1 MAQDHNNSGSGGG
14 GSTPKNHGYFVL
26 TENLGGP
33 SYRVKWSDHYNNAW
47 IFEGCDAIAVR
58 DGTQSLFDHLV
69 ASKEVVVTN
78 AKPVLNQTVNLPD
91 YEFGNMSNLEQRRY
105 VVSLLMAQLE
115 LASAV
120 CMESPVFG
128 LVRKRLLIIHRI
140 LYALHSKFHDKELSN
155 NVPKPATLTSS
166 TESITSTSKST
177 DRSRTGTNTLMELGV
192 RTGLSLLFN
201 ILKLNWTSDSAQA
214 SLCTD
219 VLKTAADVLWAL
231 PPMSLANERK
241 IPRLGTQSLSEVSKF
256 LVESVMPT
264 SGANLESRVLGAEIL
279 LALALQRSSLQYLL
293 EWIDMALKCC
303 ATSQRNDT
311 IFIARPVLISAI
323 SVIRQCSESE
333 VEEVIQAEQM
343 SMYAAAVLLMKEL
356 VEMSSKSAIGD
367 NLGVELRLWYN
378 NTFGKNSTFD
388 PSMQGKGSESTNC
401 SGRASSSTS
410 AHNCSLRKETVSAEV
425 YVWGSNSSYQL
436 GEAGPDR
443 VLMPR
448 LATTFADIESVEAG
462 QYCTFAVNANGT
474 LSACGKGCYGRLGL
488 GDSSNQPIPKQLPIS
503 SDVKFKCV
511 SSSKGSDGHTLAL
524 THDGL
529 IWSWG
534 DGDYGK
540 LGHGGVAT
548 EKYPKQIQG
557 ALIGKVVVCI
567 SAGFRHSACV
577 TDTGE
582 LYTWGEGESGRLG
595 HGDTNDRQV
604 PTLVK
609 DVCNVGIVACGGSH
623 TIAVSKCGRICWSF
637 GAGEYGK
644 LGHGSVMREIRPRVI
659 EALQGHIVTKIA
671 ATAYASFCLT
681 DNGEVFGWGTGACLG
696 RNANEAK
703 ILSPERVVDLST
715 EKVVDISCGESHVV
729 VLTEKHEVFAWG
741 NNSMGQCGVGN
752 SISPILKPKKVYGLD
767 GVLVHA
773 VSAGTSHSVAWTSSA
788 KSRKKTSVDIP
799 SWMEIKEEPVSI
811 LRRFLEQY
819 GLVYGKRVKP
829 FEDESDH
836 HQFIVL
842 CLNLLN
848 SHCSLMVQKPVN
860 QLSPGMDKEVA
871 SLRTLLFQM
880 LDMELPSSVQS
891 SVGDTLLTGAPILL
905 PPLKEKL
912 ILLLEMLKNVENLSK
927 GQTMLCGVI
936 FNSFE
941 DHQQTACMLGLAKPS
956 KQTDEFTINDL
967 RLTESVMTTITQ
979 ILSSQVIKRLEFIDE
994 SEDPIGTF
1002 YQKLHELLTSLQNHL
1017 FAHCICSK
1025 EARQAVD
1032 EDLSNLLMSQL
1043 SILFQENVKIYKK
1056 VSEILIRNPK
1066 HYVRLA
1072 SILYSTVGGSML
1084 SRVVHTLLLTVD
1096 GSYSGMLLITPLISL
1111 VLNMEDIVR
1120 KIPVEEVQAY
1130 YDDWTGDGEGH
1141 TPTES
1146 ESDMTA
1152 EDYIHHSHNSGSGK
1166 VWTWFMDMQRTCS
1179 HLLGRTIGVMIR
1191 GLPKTPDEVAC
1202 RNWLT
1207 NLVFSHGL
1215 DITDDTIEN
1224 TINDITSIM
1233 MNRQEDWM
1241 KELKQVLATRGY
1253 GESVQNLFGLIFP
1266 LTVNVDNSPSVTCL
1280 YELMLE
1286 HARSLD
1292 WETCDNQDEFL
1303 DSVSRLMLLALLK
1316 HTGVISEMSNMT
1328 VPESRHSEKLG
1339 EVFAFV
1345 FQLRVR
1351 LQAFRQAEIAKE
1363 SAARV
1368 ESTAAVASSRQ
1379 RKEDSVSTN
1388 NTAISSEALRCSS
1401 WPEETEESPPLFNA
1415 RARAASRHLSVPP
1428 DIDADDRLNHI
1439 RSRIESL
1446 LAVNEANLNSSEP
1459 SGATARHPGRTY
1471 EEMYTA
1477 IHHQQNG
1484 QRGAPSSFED
1494 LNVISGSHHLQY
1506 PIISSTRR
1514 GRGRGRGRGALD
1526 DVMRV
1531 YPRMFT
1537 PIDRIHTGTVD
1548 SSTYSGIVDY
1558 AELAREN
1565 DGMMA
1570 MLDSEAPVSTLQL
1583 AVSNEGDPGYF
1594 FMRDPQHLPTHP
1606 ENSDRPT
1613 RPISP
1618 ACSSNHPNPPSS
1630 DRTDISGSGADSIDA
1645 SSVSAEAVNNQ
1656 NSEGVVGSAQNNY
1669 EEVCKLIIQKCI
1681 LLLLGVKAP
1690 ICFQER
1696 KNSTSSSSSS
1706 SGDDQVNHN
1715 FEQEG
1720 LDEEDDGDDCDYFF
1734 DLVEEDTDDDDRGP
1748 TGRRRGSTES
1758 LLHRLLSSRMMV
1770 NATQQQQQQQR
1781 KEFLHVSRLGKC
1793 ILKFVS
1799 FDVFSKLEQTTS
1811 TLYNAPTGMSVLMES
1826 TAGGQNNTKPRKY
1839 DEGWICDVATL
1850 IAALTSQ
1857 QERAKLRI
1865 EALNKIL
1872 LLISNS
1878 YDQHNFVDGDTT
1890 ATKREENEDFLASV
1904 HEFLLAGCYHLG
1916 LFSPIVVLPAGPKS
1930 SPPPVPTAVNPADT
1944 GTAAATGTNSN
1955 GSATSTVINP
1965 ISWAEMESNMQLCH
1979 YLDSIQAAPFILQRR
1994 VVRVVHKIMGWLIS
2008 CLRRQCLGTKPA
2020 NSSSAISDSNS
2031 NPPVEMLALNHRL
2044 HENSNNNDQVKLLN
2058 LFALSCR
2065 FRENDIRLV
2074 VNSGLLSVLEKYCV
2088 GGHLNYTPLM
2098 GSTGGLESSG
2108 GTAIIGK
2115 NNSELWSGLPYPN
2128 FVTVA
2133 SVRLLHMIAVSTA
2146 LYGNKLEESVV
2157 EKVIEVLFTQLL
2169 SLLTLL
2175 CGNRVSSDGG
2185 SPTPI
2190 GTPDTPVISLS
2201 PISDAEKPVV
2211 DSATFGH
2218 LLLHPVEKQEVE
2230 MRLGDL
2236 FVFLRRLI
2244 ACSSIGRLLCKP
2256 HWIKLILS
2264 FLSVKP
2270 CSDVEMFLKF
2280 DTETICESN
2289 SAGHNATGTSP
2300 PPPPSSSPPHED
2312 SETPPN
2318 APGAPPSSEMK
2329 NVTAPNLSE
2338 VEIQMCRNILV
2349 APGLRPKMLAVNLL
2363 ESILVSVP
2371 KDASDLKDQVVKDLL
2386 QQLSD
2391 AMWSTPVYERAKRN
2405 ILSRDEIS
2413 RYVYGEASMSD
2424 RDDGVK
2430 VSFDPDKSLCCFVEN
2445 NQTLCHGRGGRGYGV
2460 ADVGFSSGCHQWK
2473 FLIVKENRGNE
2484 GTCIGVCRWPVKDP
2498 SHRSTDDMWLYR
2510 AYSGNLYHRGELP
2523 STLPSYTQGDYIT
2536 AILDVDNKT
2545 LSFGKNGEEPVLAFQ
2560 DVDANELF
2568 PCVLFYSTNPGEKVK
2583 ITDYEP
2589 KRPLKTL
2596 LPGEPSCAPL
2606 GATLA
2611 EAHTTLLRKLHSTE
2625 GWTKAVNDNLAE
2637 RLQNARDIL
2646 YDSSEDK
2653 TPTPSETD
2661 EEYEPDIPPP
2671 DLAEPLDQSYN
2682 RSSRDQKGVQLNSY
2696 DDAEKLCKEAW
2707 PVFAVIGGV
2716 DRGLRVGAECVH
2728 KPSGKKGVVLGTL
2741 KAGLTCVKIQWDD
2754 AESTVSDAPVTS
2766 LEPCNPISFDAAKFT
2781 CLNADMLRLITTL
2794 SGITGEI
2801 RFPNDCCPNPFEIT
2815 PEATPS
2821 DSKSSIED
2829 NEEMTTSLKSI
2840 KDESS
2845 QSSIWD
2851 MNCGLKTRY
2860 SDQTNPGSDASS
2872 GQSQTSSK
2880 SSATALEALSSQ
2892 MVSDIIH
2899 EVTRKSSQDSGHAG
2913 TSSSGISSGVGSA
2926 SDDAAANLRLN
2937 EMDKKRNELE
2947 LEGVFVKLAYLQ
2959 FGAMKTLKAI
2969 LSCSYFSEFLLIPKR
2984 KKPKDKSSNDCN
2996 KEQQDGHI
3004 KGEGYRSPCPKC
3016 GSSQHDNGGPPPDGG
3031 SGRHLGEDDERNCP
3045 FCNDRFG
3052 LQNALKDAFQHLV
3065 EACVKPCKLPKLY
3078 QPAELERAH
3087 SIIHYLHVRQLVDFT
3102 GPKFSSH
3109 VGVRDNKDV
3118 QQTGDW
3124 IPVKKKPQP
3133 SDTEA
3138 RAVPPR
3144 SARTFLPMTLANIA
3158 SRLYPPLRFGPR
3170 SATGTASAAAT
3181 TIVVGDEDRPA
3192 ASWTRDL
3199 ESGSGS
3205 NNRARSSVG
3214 LPAPTSSNCRRRARR
3229 SPSPPAGGGTGGRTT
3244 VGGCSFAALNGRLP
3258 TALLEMGFTPRHIR
3272 SAMQA
3277 LGLTGELSV
3286 AAVSQLASWML
3297 ENPSIESDEASS
3309 VSDRYARPWTLG
3321 STAAFMQRVEQIGR
3335 GELPDGRQS
3344 RNDRLSHIS
3353 SGPTSSSS
3361 AESIQHQAFG
3371 SHVQERLPVELE
3383 NFFHQG
3389 RWSSTDRHS
3398 SHHHRERH
3406 DVRFGRGHSV
3416 DEEDRR
3422 LSRVHRS
3429 DALMRLT
3436 RNTQESGSSLV
3447 RIPIVVLPPQVG
3459 DRGLCCF
3466 CFNIER
3472 DIVHHFLVRHQG
3484 CGMQFPNGYCGEVRE
3499 DVCYMLC
3506 EHCYDHHGGHNLPSR
3521 ATPQGPPL
3529 SSVNEHAL
3537 TLPPLTMS
3545 DSFDVLRDTMM
3556 MTSMDRDEL
3565 TPDNLIRA
3573 ASAENRGE
3581 GEDTFTGLLPYL
3593 GLKEIHP
3600 YPNHVVVDEADPL
3613 GAKTV
3618 EKVSSLKH
3626 NTSTASNNSNNNTGS
3641 ANSGKL
3647 LAEQA
3652 MSAEDVTKRIT
3663 ALKNTTEALQ
3673 VMIARSII
3681 TEALVILSISEWSC
3695 DMAAALEQIGL
3706 SDVNKL
3712 IKLMCLTAAGRTDTR
3727 VCTETDSK
3735 FLYHSSANK
3744 VSPSPF
3750 LNLPY
3755 DLETCTALQHIGKAV
3770 EVLVSSDPKA
3780 ARRVLEMCTKEL
3792 MSAAFGFIRVNIP
3805 SENIQQPNFLVTMS
3819 LVSFLSCHPGVPL
3832 LDKDMSNGANG
3843 GAGGRRPTVEHSL
3856 DCSLYLIDALASC
3869 VMSARL
3875 TGAHR
3880 QWALEQLVKC
3890 LACRASVNRLVSCSS
3905 VEVYNEDGE
3914 EIIVDEEEGVL
3925 PTYPMRTSHSHHVM
3939 DDFLGEH
3946 QENREQLN
3954 KRTEVETVVFAACKA
3969 SLQEQGLRSLHL
3981 MPTFKAL
3988 LTYLPSLMNEQY
4000 EYEKTLV
4007 DNGDQ
4012 LMYSR
4017 YLQCLA
4023 ALAFNLGLD
4032 RIFADLSNT
4041 TLNNSD
4047 CQQWQW
4053 LQNLGM
4059 TLRTAEALVS
4069 RTTLPSD
4076 FVLKFKIDEE
4086 KACLR
4091 GPNSPIAWTLDM
4103 DTEVMAWATQQPH
4116 DWQFGG
4122 KCDVYMWGNGRHGQL
4137 GESDMLGR
4145 QMATPRLSPTFCG
4158 AQQIVCGQNC
4168 SFLIHANGTVESIG
4182 EGSYGRLGHGNSDD
4196 MHTQTVISGLQ
4207 GYVITALATSCGS
4220 DGHSLALSE
4229 GGEIFSWGDGDWGKL
4244 GHGSSDRQR
4253 RPKQIESLRNEVIVQ
4268 VACGFKHSAVLT
4280 TEGVVYVFGCSEH
4293 GRLGLGGGGNK
4304 KTPERLSSLSGHRV
4318 GYIACGLAH
4327 TVVVS
4332 TDGNS
4337 VWSFGDGEAGKLGL
4351 GSNNSVN
4358 TPQAIEILQDVGISK
4373 VCCGTQFT
4381 VFLTK
4386 CGKVYSCGMDRLNGQ
4401 PHARCCNRPTQ
4412 IMSLND
4418 KIIVDIAVGAE
4429 HTLAVSADGDV
4440 YGWGS
4445 NSDGQLGL
4453 GHTLTVREP
4462 ERIACLSGKG
4472 IQQVSAGRTHSGAW
4486 TAPRALKGVNLHS
4499 GVDLLLGT
4507 PVCIP
4512 PQYPRLQEIP
4522 IPALRA
4528 RLKILFNFSDLL
4540 YNAWTF
4546 LPLSTPMTTRSD
4558 PSYLPLAPKL
4568 RPLLTPRVHNL
4579 PFTRTLHRTMIQS
4592 RTYGPQITVR
4602 RIVTRSRKKRSIFA
4616 QICKQVVQLPPN
4628 DLRLPARAWKVRV
4641 MGEGADDAGGVFDDT
4656 ITEMCVELTDG
4667 TVPFLIP
4674 TPNSTNN
4681 VGYNRDKFL
4690 LNPDLTSP
4698 EDLQAFKFIGI
4709 LFGVAIRTKKPVAIP
4724 LSPLIWKI
4732 LCREEV
4738 TTEDLEEVDALYV
4751 KGLKAVKDNVSS
4763 QFDADNFHE
4772 VIPLECYEGTSS
4784 TGRVVPIVPGGRA
4797 IPLTFSSRM
4806 DYIDKAI
4813 HFRIH
4818 EMDLQIAAIRE
4829 GMAGIVPCPLLTLM
4843 TGSHL
4848 EQLVCG
4854 LPDISVGLLKQIVRY
4869 REMDESHELVQWLWC
4884 ILEGFSNAERVL
4896 FLRFVSGR
4904 SRLPANLADFSQ
4916 RFQVMRVDRPLNGL
4930 PTAQTCFFQ
4939 LRLPPYTSK
4948 EIMCERLRYAISNC
4962 TCIDMDN
4969 YMLARN
4975 GGIEMDDDEEWE

>member
-1 MAQDHNNSGSGGG
+1 MNNRHIFILLCDIHLRVTKVQCHVTDVTGHLVKNGSEDMLLRERSSGGSGGT
-14 GSTPKNHGYFVL
+14 GSTSKNYGSFVL

-33 SYRVKWSDHYNNAW
+33 TYRVKWSDHYNNAW
-47 IFEGCDAIAVR
+47 IFEGCDAIAIR

-78 AKPVLNQTVNLPD
+78 TKPVLNQSVNLPD
-91 YEFGNMSNLEQRRY
+91 YEFGNMSSLEQRRY

-140 LYALHSKFHDKELSN
+140 LYALHSKFHDKELAN
-155 NVPKPATLTSS
+155 NLPKPATASSS
-166 TESITSTSKST
+166 TESVTSTSKSS

-214 SLCTD
+214 TLCTD

-256 LVESVMPT
+256 LRESVMPT

-303 ATSQRNDT
+303 ATSQPGDT
-311 IFIARPVLISAI
+311 ILIARPVLISAI
-323 SVIRQCSESE
+323 SVIRQRSESE
-333 VEEVIQAEQM
+333 VEEAIQAEEM

-356 VEMSSKSAIGD
+356 VEMSSKSALAD

-378 NTFGKNSTFD
+378 NTYGKKNSTFD
-388 PSMQGKGSESTNC
+388 TPTKGQANDTANC
-401 SGRASSSTS
+401 NRFTSSSTS
-410 AHNCSLRKETVSAEV
+410 IHNCSLRKETVSAQV
-425 YVWGSNSSYQL
+425 FVWGSNSSYQL

-503 SDVKFKCV
+503 TDVKFKCV
-511 SSSKGSDGHTLAL
+511 SSSKGSDGHTLSL
-524 THDGL
+524 THDGV
-529 IWSWG
+529 IYSWG

-582 LYTWGEGESGRLG
+582 LYTWGEGEAGRLG

-637 GAGEYGK
+637 GGGEG
-644 LGHGSVMREIRPRVI
+644 GRSVMREIRPRVI
-659 EALQGHIVTKIA
+659 EGLQGHVVTKIA

-703 ILSPERVVDLST
+703 ILSPERVVDLSA

-741 NNSMGQCGVGN
+741 NNSGVGN

-767 GVLVHA
+767 GVLVHS

-788 KSRKKTSVDIP
+788 KSRKRASVDIP

-811 LRRFLEQY
+811 LRSFLEQY

-848 SHCSLMVQKPVN
+848 SHCALMVQKPVTH
-860 QLSPGMDKEVA
+860 LSPGMDKEVT

-912 ILLLEMLKNVENLSK
+912 FLLLEMLKNVDSLSK

-956 KQTDEFTINDL
+956 KQTDEFTLLDL
-967 RLTESVMTTITQ
+967 RLTENVMTTITQ
-979 ILSSQVIKRLEFIDE
+979 ILSAQVIKRLEFIDE
-994 SEDPIGTF
+994 IEDPIGTF

-1032 EDLSNLLMSQL
+1032 EGLSNLMINQL
-1043 SILFQENVKIYKK
+1043 LILFQENVKIYRK

-1066 HYVRLA
+1066 HYIRLA
-1072 SILYSTVGGSML
+1072 SILYCTVGGSML

-1096 GSYSGMLLITPLISL
+1096 GSYSGMVLISPLISL

-1130 YDDWTGDGEGH
+1130 YDDWIVDADGGH

-1146 ESDMTA
+1146 ESEMS
-1152 EDYIHHSHNSGSGK
+1152 EDFIHHHHTHGSGSGK
-1166 VWTWFMDMQRTCS
+1166 IWTWFMDMQRTCS
-1179 HLLGRTIGVMIR
+1179 HLLGRMIGVMIR
-1191 GLPKTPDEVAC
+1191 GVAKTPDEVVC

-1215 DITDDTIEN
+1215 EITDDKIEL
-1224 TINDITSIM
+1224 TINEITSIM
-1233 MNRQEDWM
+1233 MSRQEDWM

-1253 GESVQNLFGLIFP
+1253 GEAVQNLFGLIFP

-1292 WETCDNQDEFL
+1292 WDTCDIQDDFL

-1363 SAARV
+1363 SAARI
-1368 ESTAAVASSRQ
+1368 ESTAAAVASSRLQ
-1379 RKEDSVSTN
+1379 KESAEIANST
-1388 NTAISSEALRCSS
+1388 SGEALRCSS
-1401 WPEETEESPPLFNA
+1401 WPEEAEDSPPPFGGQSSISS
-1415 RARAASRHLSVPP
+1415 RSRAAHRHLSVPP

-1446 LAVNEANLNSSEP
+1446 LAVNESNQNSNEP
-1459 SGATARHPGRTY
+1459 SCAAARHTWRTY
-1471 EEMYTA
+1471 EEMYSA
-1477 IHHQQNG
+1477 LHHQQNG

-1494 LNVISGSHHLQY
+1494 INVVSGSHHLPF

-1514 GRGRGRGRGALD
+1514 GRGRGRGRATE

-1537 PIDRIHTGTVD
+1537 PIDRPVD
-1548 SSTYSGIVDY
+1548 SSSPYSGIVDY

-1570 MLDSEAPVSTLQL
+1570 MLDSDTPVSNLQL
-1583 AVSNEGDPGYF
+1583 AVTNEGDPGYF

-1606 ENSDRPT
+1606 ENTDRPSG
-1613 RPISP
+1613 IVSP
-1618 ACSSNHPNPPSS
+1618 ACPSSNNHPAPTTL
-1630 DRTDISGSGADSIDA
+1630 DRADVGGSGADSIE
-1645 SSVSAEAVNNQ
+1645 SNCVVNETSTNQ
-1656 NSEGVVGSAQNNY
+1656 NIEGVDGSAQNRY
-1669 EEVCKLIIQKCI
+1669 EEVCNLIIQKCV
-1681 LLLLGVKAP
+1681 LLLLAVKAP
-1690 ICFQER
+1690 ISFQER

-1706 SGDDQVNHN
+1706 SGDDQANHN
-1715 FEQEG
+1715 FEAEGG
-1720 LDEEDDGDDCDYFF
+1720 LDEEEDGEDCDYFF
-1734 DLVEEDTDDDDRGP
+1734 DLMEDDGGDEDDRGS

-1781 KEFLHVSRLGKC
+1781 KEFLHVSRLGKG

-1799 FDVFSKLEQTTS
+1799 YDVFSKLEQTTS
-1811 TLYNAPTGMSVLMES
+1811 SGSVVPSGIAAAAMEMSL
-1826 TAGGQNNTKPRKY
+1826 GGQQHHNKSVKGT
-1839 DEGWICDVATL
+1839 EGWCCDVATI

-1857 QERAKLRI
+1857 QDRAKLRI

-1872 LLISNS
+1872 TLISSS
-1878 YDQHNFVDGDTT
+1878 YDQHNSLDGDSS
-1890 ATKREENEDFLASV
+1890 AAKREENDDFLASV

-1916 LFSPIVVLPAGPKS
+1916 LFSPIVVLPVGPKAPL
-1930 SPPPVPTAVNPADT
+1930 PPATASNATET
-1944 GTAAATGTNSN
+1944 GSAAAAGVGSSSSSSN
-1955 GSATSTVINP
+1955 PTTSIINP
-1965 ISWAEMESNMQLCH
+1965 ISWAELESNMQLCH
-1979 YLDSIQAAPFILQRR
+1979 YLDSIQAAPFGLQRK
-1994 VVRVVHKIMGWLIS
+1994 VVRVVHKIMSWLIS
-2008 CLRRQCLGTKPA
+2008 CLRRQCLDVAKPT
-2020 NSSSAISDSNS
+2020 NNTLAISDNNHAELLTS
-2031 NPPVEMLALNHRL
+2031 LTHRL
-2044 HENSNNNDQVKLLN
+2044 HESTNNNDQVKLLN

-2088 GGHLNYTPLM
+2088 GGHLNYSPHLSNTSGNGM
-2098 GSTGGLESSG
+2098 SG
-2108 GTAIIGK
+2108 GAAIIGK
-2115 NNSELWSGLPYPN
+2115 NNSEVWSGLPYPN

-2133 SVRLLHMIAVSTA
+2133 SIRLLHMIAVSTA
-2146 LYGNKLEESVV
+2146 LYGNKLEEPVV
-2157 EKVIEVLFTQLL
+2157 EKLL

-2190 GTPDTPVISLS
+2190 GTPDTPVVSLS

-2211 DSATFGH
+2211 DSSTFGH

-2244 ACSSIGRLLCKP
+2244 ACSPIGRFLCKP

-2280 DTETICESN
+2280 HTESSCVSN
-2289 SAGHNATGTSP
+2289 SAANTTSP
-2300 PPPPSSSPPHED
+2300 PPPP
-2312 SETPPN
+2312 
-2318 APGAPPSSEMK
+2318 PPSSASTPQHEGSEQPPTSTGATASTETK
-2329 NVTAPNLSE
+2329 NLTPHLSE

-2371 KDASDLKDQVVKDLL
+2371 KDSSDLKDQVVKDLL

-2405 ILSRDEIS
+2405 ILSRDEVS
-2413 RYVYGEASMSD
+2413 RYVYGEASMSE
-2424 RDDGVK
+2424 RDDGIK
-2430 VSFDPDKSLCCFVEN
+2430 VSFDADKSLCCFVEN

-2484 GTCIGVCRWPVKDP
+2484 GTCIGVCRYPVKDP

-2560 DVDANELF
+2560 DVEANELF

-2682 RSSRDQKGVQLNSY
+2682 RSSRDQKGIHLNNF

-2707 PVFAVIGGV
+2707 PVLAVIGGV

-2766 LEPCNPISFDAAKFT
+2766 LEPCNPVSFDAAKFT

-2801 RFPNDCCPNPFEIT
+2801 RFPNDCYPNSFETT

-2821 DSKSSIED
+2821 DSKSSIEE

-2851 MNCGLKTRY
+2851 MTSGLKTRCNDHNI
-2860 SDQTNPGSDASS
+2860 SSNDSTSS
-2872 GQSQTSSK
+2872 GQSSSNSAASK

-2899 EVTRKSSQDSGHAG
+2899 EVTRKGSQDSGVAG
-2913 TSSSGISSGVGSA
+2913 SSSSKSSGGSGNA
-2926 SDDAAANLRLN
+2926 GDESAANNIRLN

-2984 KKPKDKSSNDCN
+2984 KKPKDSKSSNDCN
-2996 KEQQDGHI
+2996 KEQQDGHV
-3004 KGEGYRSPCPKC
+3004 KEDGYRTSCPKC
-3016 GSSQHDNGGPPPDGG
+3016 GNSQDGSAGPPPD
-3031 SGRHLGEDDERNCP
+3031 LGEDDERNCP

-3065 EACVKPCKLPKLY
+3065 E
-3078 QPAELERAH
+3078 
-3087 SIIHYLHVRQLVDFT
+3087 
-3102 GPKFSSH
+3102 
-3109 VGVRDNKDV
+3109 
-3118 QQTGDW
+3118 
-3124 IPVKKKPQP
+3124 
-3133 SDTEA
+3133 DTEA
-3138 RAVPPR
+3138 RSVPPR

-3158 SRLYPPLRFGPR
+3158 SRLYPPLRFAPR
-3170 SATGTASAAAT
+3170 SAASSASAAAAA
-3181 TIVVGDEDRPA
+3181 TIVVGDDDRPA
-3192 ASWTRDL
+3192 GSWTRDL

-3214 LPAPTSSNCRRRARR
+3214 LPAPTASNCRRRARR
-3229 SPSPPAGGGTGGRTT
+3229 SPSPPAGTGSGGRTA

-3297 ENPSIESDEASS
+3297 ENPSIESDEATS

-3353 SGPTSSSS
+3353 SGPASSSS

-3389 RWSSTDRHS
+3389 RWSSTDRHY
-3398 SHHHRERH
+3398 RDGRDR

-3436 RNTQESGSSLV
+3436 RNTQETGSSLV

-3506 EHCYDHHGGHNLPSR
+3506 ESCYGHWGGHNLPSR

-3573 ASAENRGE
+3573 ASAENRGD

-3618 EKVSSLKH
+3618 EKVSSLKY
-3626 NTSTASNNSNNNTGS
+3626 NTSSSSSSSTGPNSNSGNS
-3641 ANSGKL
+3641 ASAGSGKL

-3652 MSAEDVTKRIT
+3652 MSAEDVSKRIT
-3663 ALKNTTEALQ
+3663 ALKNTTDALQ

-3712 IKLMCLTAAGRTDTR
+3712 IKLMCLTAAGRTDTN

-3735 FLYHSSANK
+3735 LLYHSSANK
-3744 VSPSPF
+3744 VGPSPF

-3819 LVSFLSCHPGVPL
+3819 LVSFLSCHPGYVEWGEWRWSKEE
-3832 LDKDMSNGANG
+3832 DDRSNI
-3843 GAGGRRPTVEHSL
+3843 EHNL

-3905 VEVYNEDGE
+3905 VEVYNEEGE
-3914 EIIVDEEEGVL
+3914 GIIVDEEEGVL
-3925 PTYPMRTSHSHHVM
+3925 PTYSMRSSHHHHHHTM

-3946 QENREQLN
+3946 HENRERLN
-3954 KRTEVETVVFAACKA
+3954 KRTEVESVVFAACKA

-3988 LTYLPSLMNEQY
+3988 LTYLPSLMSEQY
-4000 EYEKTLV
+4000 DYEKSLV

-4041 TLNNSD
+4041 PLSNSD
-4047 CQQWQW
+4047 CKSMKTADWQW

-4069 RTTLPSD
+4069 RTALPSD

-4091 GPNSPIAWTLDM
+4091 GPNSPISWNLDM

-4122 KCDVYMWGNGRHGQL
+4122 KCDVYMFGNGRHVQL
-4137 GESDMLGR
+4137 GESDLMGR

-4168 SFLIHANGTVESIG
+4168 TFLIHANGTVESIG
-4182 EGSYGRLGHGNSDD
+4182 EGSYGRLGLGNSDD

-4207 GYVITALATSCGS
+4207 GYVITSLATSCGS

-4229 GGEIFSWGDGDWGKL
+4229 DGAVFSWGDGDWGKL

-4253 RPKQIESLRNEVIVQ
+4253 RPKQIEALRNEVIVQ

-4280 TEGVVYVFGCSEH
+4280 AEGVVYVFGCSEN

-4304 KTPERLSSLSGHRV
+4304 KTPERLAALNGHRI

-4327 TVVVS
+4327 TIVVS
-4332 TDGNS
+4332 LDGLV
-4337 VWSFGDGEAGKLGL
+4337 VWAFGDNEAGKLGL

-4358 TPQAIEILQDVGISK
+4358 TPQTIDTLQDMGISK

-4381 VFLTK
+4381 VFLSK
-4386 CGKVYSCGMDRLNGQ
+4386 CGKVFSCGMDRLNGQ
-4401 PHARCCNRPTQ
+4401 PLSRCYNRPTQ

-4429 HTLAVSADGDV
+4429 HTLAVSAEGDV

-4540 YNAWTF
+4540 YNAWNF
-4546 LPLSTPMTTRSD
+4546 LPLSTPMTARSD

-4602 RIVTRSRKKRSIFA
+4602 RIVTRSKKKRSIFA
-4616 QICKQVVQLPPN
+4616 QICKQVVQLPPS

-4667 TVPFLIP
+4667 TVSFLIP

-4698 EDLQAFKFIGI
+4698 EDLQSFKFIGI

-4724 LSPLIWKI
+4724 LAPLIWKI

-4738 TTEDLEEVDALYV
+4738 SSEDLEEVDALYV

-4763 QFDADNFHE
+4763 QFDAENFHE

-4869 REMDESHELVQWLWC
+4869 REMDESHELVQWLWS